1 MSSKHSQSQTGRAR
15 ELTFWQNVHPTLCV
29 MCHVSCVM
37 CHMSHGMCH
46 MSHVTCPNIFFT
58 LEKNP
63 EKKWTKWWSF
73 LVEGLLSTRPTLS
86 SFTNLP
92 GKIWECV
99 WLILLLSLRL
109 NQPIMNWCWGWP
121 FHSWTFYCILMIL
134 HYPLCP
140 QEEMFILH
148 FRSCKL
154 WQQPGANKQKQQIP
168 HS

>member
-1 MSSKHSQSQTGRAR
+1 MCHVS
-15 ELTFWQNVHPTLCV
+15 CV

-37 CHMSHGMCH
+37 CHMACVTCH
-46 MSHVTCPNIFFT
+46 MSHVQIFF
-58 LEKNP
+58 LHYKKKKSL
-63 EKKWTKWWSF
+63 KKWTKWGS
-73 LVEGLLSTRPTLS
+73 LSVEGLLSTRPTPS
-86 SFTNLP
+86 SFTKLP
-92 GKIWECV
+92 GKIWESV
-99 WLILLLSLRL
+99 RLILLLSLKP

-121 FHSWTFYCILMIL
+121 FHSWTFYGILMIL

-140 QEEMFILH
+140 QGEMFILH